1 MNLKKFATVA
11 GLVLAFAGAQAS
23 AETAGR
29 WEQWLNSYYQN
40 PQPEKVVQAAYG
52 LSREGYFSQ
61 QGATSTAIGFF
72 SAVFAKNPD
81 KVDSWFAK
89 FRELPVADQRLLASA
104 LWYSGNAR
112 GYGELNKLA
121 AKASPETRDS
131 IRRLLNSGAPQLESA
146 PVLSDSS
153 MNLRWGA
160 FLGSGAETHVTAILA
175 AVGQGQVGESARVAL
190 AFNAAQHDRVL
201 EICRAQLD
209 KQPNEVRS
217 VLRAV
222 INDAETKKTQPSI

>member
-1 MNLKKFATVA
+1 MNLKKVA
-11 GLVLAFAGAQAS
+11 SLASLTLAFAGAQAF

-29 WEQWLNSYYQN
+29 WEQWLNAYYQK

-52 LSREGYFSQ
+52 LSREGYFNQ
-61 QGATSTAIGFF
+61 PGATSTAIGFF
-72 SAVFAKNPD
+72 SAVFAQHPE
-81 KVDSWFAK
+81 KVDSWFAN
-89 FRELPVADQRLLASA
+89 FRELPVAEQRLLASA
-104 LWYSGNAR
+104 LWYSGNAK
-112 GYGELNKLA
+112 GYNQLNRLA

-131 IRRLLNSGAPQLESA
+131 IRRLLNSETPQLAST

-153 MNLRWGA
+153 MNLHWGA
-160 FLGSGAETHVTAILA
+160 FLGSGAEQHVTAILA
-175 AVGQGQVGESARVAL
+175 AVGRGQVGESARVAL